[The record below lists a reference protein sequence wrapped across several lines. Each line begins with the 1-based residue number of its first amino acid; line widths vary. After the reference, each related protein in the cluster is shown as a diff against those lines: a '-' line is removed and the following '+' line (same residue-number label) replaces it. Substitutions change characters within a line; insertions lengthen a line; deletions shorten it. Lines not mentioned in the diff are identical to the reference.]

1 MRFPRVLRSSVANI
15 YGSTGSA
22 SPVATYTHR
31 QATAQPCEL
40 KSKQPPEEPAMT
52 IDERI
57 EALTM
62 NLELA
67 HRDIEDLKA
76 AAHKDGENI
85 RELAAAVH
93 KDGENIRELAAAA
106 HTNGENIRQL
116 AGAVHE
122 DGENI
127 RELTL
132 IARSTLDSI
141 RSLENTAR
149 AHEQRIDDLEGR
161 RS

>member
-85 RELAAAVH
+85 RELAAAAHKDGENIRQLAAAVH
-93 KDGENIRELAAAA
+93 KDGENIRQLAAAA

-141 RSLENTAR
+141 RAPEDTR
-149 AHEQRIDDLEGR
+149 
-161 RS
+161 